1 MSQRFDTEEL
11 QTNDEKGDWNDQMC
25 GRAAGAFNGDNP
37 SRDGRKIAV
46 DLKVG
51 IVLLK
56 RMGVGEGLTPHSG
69 TPFHADSNEF
79 LFVSIA
85 LTFTEIL
92 ADCDHA

>member
-1 MSQRFDTEEL
+1 M
-11 QTNDEKGDWNDQMC
+11 
-25 GRAAGAFNGDNP
+25 
-37 SRDGRKIAV
+37 AV
-46 DLKVG
+46 KPFLRSLLS

-56 RMGVGEGLTPHSG
+56 RMGGREGLSPHSG

-92 ADCDHA
+92 ADCDRA